1 MRLIDADKL
10 LADNGMGVI
19 CSACEQNEYE
29 CGYYHDYTL
38 MDFCNMV
45 DIAPTVDAVPARHGF
60 WVIADA
66 DKGEY
71 ICSVCGET
79 DTDCSDRYSNHN
91 VFGQNYCPNCG
102 AKMDGD
108 ENG

>member
-1 MRLIDADKL
+1 MRLIDAVTA
-10 LADNGMGVI
+10 ADAV
-19 CSACEQNEYE
+19 SEK
-29 CGYYHDYTL
+29 CGIPIADL
-38 MDFCNMV
+38 V
-45 DIAPTVDAVPARHGF
+45 DVFADIQTVDAVSVRHGY

-108 ENG
+108 EI